1 MNNESE
7 IKISGKNKLRQAV
20 INYFYGFTSWT
31 SWLWRIGRADRC
43 SAPIN
48 SIQPLLFNLV
58 GHSLILNQSS
68 LLLSA
73 IFIPIYFYLQ
83 YPQLK
88 FDLISCL
95 SEFFPCE
102 LSDEL

>member
-1 MNNESE
+1 M
-7 IKISGKNKLRQAV
+7 
-20 INYFYGFTSWT
+20 NYFYDFT

-43 SAPIN
+43 LAPIN
-48 SIQPLLFNLV
+48 SIQPLLSNLV
-58 GHSLILNQSS
+58 GHLLILNQSS

-73 IFIPIYFYLQ
+73 IFIPISFYLH

>member
-7 IKISGKNKLRQAV
+7 IKISGKNNLRQWLTISMTLQVDCDGLGRLIAV
-20 INYFYGFTSWT
+20 QHQST
-31 SWLWRIGRADRC
+31 
-43 SAPIN
+43 
-48 SIQPLLFNLV
+48 QFNPP
-58 GHSLILNQSS
+58 SLQLIPNQSS

-73 IFIPIYFYLQ
+73 IFIPISFYLH